1 VSTTSTGSSSRRKR
15 RPGPPLARAIEAELR
30 ELGIRPSK
38 RFGQSFLA
46 DPFVADAEA
55 ALVPPGTGE
64 VVEIG
69 GGLATLTEALIRRGI
84 APLTVIERDPQ
95 LAGSLRRKFGD
106 RVRVV
111 QGDALTVDL
120 GRPRCVV
127 GNLPFSVGTPILQRL
142 FELRVPSVV
151 AMVQKE
157 VADRL
162 AAGPGSK
169 AYGRLSILAGLYGEV
184 ELFQVVPSEA
194 FVPAPEVD
202 ARIFRFTRREDA
214 IPVPSVPDFEIVIQ
228 KLFSSR
234 RKQLKNLIS
243 AVLPPGVPPDEVLS
257 KIAWPSDWAQRRPEE
272 LPPGAYF
279 ALACDL
285 HRRRTGPERGGSS
298 GPDPTTDGT

>member
-64 VVEIG
+64 VVEVG

-95 LAGSLRRKFGD
+95 LAGSLRRKFND

-127 GNLPFSVGTPILQRL
+127 GNLPFSVGTPILRRL

-169 AYGRLSILAGLYGEV
+169 VYGRLSILAALYGEV

-214 IPVPSVPDFEIVIQ
+214 IPVPSVPDFEVMIQ

-243 AVLPPGVPPDEVLS
+243 AVLPRGVPPDDVLPKS
-257 KIAWPSDWAQRRPEE
+257 AWPVDWAQRRPEE
-272 LPPGAYF
+272 LAPGSYF
-279 ALACDL
+279 ALARELD
-285 HRRRTGPERGGSS
+285 RRRTVPKRAGSS
-298 GPDPTTDGT
+298 GSTPTTNGT